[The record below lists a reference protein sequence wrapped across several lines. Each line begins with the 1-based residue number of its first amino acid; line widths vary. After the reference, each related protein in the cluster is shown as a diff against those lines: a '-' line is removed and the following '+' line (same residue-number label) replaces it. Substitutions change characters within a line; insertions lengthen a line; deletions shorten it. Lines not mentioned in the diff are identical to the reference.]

1 VCGTVGF
8 ISQALI
14 LTTNLGRSLN
24 AANAVGKLCWAIA
37 ILFRT
42 HRNQNGHYRPV
53 TFDNWSM
60 RGSIAKIHWS
70 PHLLWTDCLGSC
82 TRPLH
87 MPVSAAKLPT
97 TDEAIHDLASG
108 EDAVALNALAD
119 AAAVNDQF

>member
-60 RGSIAKIHWS
+60 RGSIAKIIGRRIYYGPIVWE
-70 PHLLWTDCLGSC
+70 
-82 TRPLH
+82 
-87 MPVSAAKLPT
+87 AA
-97 TDEAIHDLASG
+97 
-108 EDAVALNALAD
+108 
-119 AAAVNDQF
+119 